1 MTISIQQAFI
11 AISISS
17 TIATGLFWGAIYLG
31 RLTARLERVEGRVN
45 DHDTDINELGRLVRA
60 AALKP

>member
-1 MTISIQQAFI
+1 MTITIQQALI

-31 RLTARLERVEGRVN
+31 RLTARLERVEGRIVS
-45 DHDTDINELGRLVRA
+45 HDADINELGRLLRE